1 MTYTVSVRTL
11 CEFTS
16 KCGDLDLRFTPSP
29 SAQEG
34 IAGHAVVRSRRPPG
48 YQAEVHL
55 KGEYE
60 ELRVRGRA
68 DGYDPKQNQLEEI
81 KTYRGELDSMPDN
94 HRQLHWAQAKVY
106 GALLCEQLALSE
118 IHVALV
124 YYDIVQQTETKLTH
138 LYTVDVLKQFFEE
151 RCSLF
156 LAWAEQ
162 EARHRAARD
171 QGLRALEFPHAEF
184 RSGQRELAEA
194 VYKSATIGCCLMAQ
208 APTGIGKTMGTLFPL
223 LKASPVQEL
232 DKIFYLTAK
241 TSGRQLALDAVDL
254 IKRSAPG
261 LPLRVLEL
269 VAKEKACEHP
279 DKSCH
284 GESCP
289 LAKGFYDR
297 LPSARSAI
305 LTAAVFDR
313 TAVQKIASRH
323 QVCPYYLSHELV
335 RWADVVVGDYNYYFD
350 LNAML
355 HGLTVNNQW
364 RISILVD
371 EAHNM
376 IERARKMY
384 TAELD
389 QVNLKYLLATA
400 PTELKGPLN
409 RLNRS
414 WNSVHKK
421 QDVLY
426 QAYESIPH
434 KFVNAL
440 QQATAAIRDYMV
452 LNPTNGNGRLHKFY
466 FDGLHFSRIAEMFG
480 DQFLF
485 DITRFFEGSAR
496 SNRGGTLFC
505 IRNVVPAPFLKQ
517 RFLASHSATLFSAT
531 LSPRQ
536 FYTDMLGLPQSSA
549 WVDVPSPFLAHQ
561 LSVQVVS
568 RISTRYLDRKD
579 SLSPIVDL
587 MAQQFE
593 KQPGNYLAFFSG
605 FDYLQNVSALL
616 NARYPSI
623 PMWVQ
628 SRSMAEGEKNQF
640 LARFMDAGCGFG
652 FAVLGGAFAEGIDLP
667 GNRLIGAFIAT
678 LGLPQ
683 INPVNE
689 RIRQR
694 MTASFGAGYEYTYLY
709 PGIQKVVQAAGR
721 VIRTTSDRGVVF
733 LIDDRFSRRN
743 VLRLLPRWWN
753 IKLQSLK
760 VWDDHPA
767 RKSNSLSKENGILG

>member
-1 MTYTVSVRTL
+1 MLRPVGKSRRMTYTVSVRTL

-16 KCGDLDLRFTPSP
+16 KCGDLDLRFTLSP

-34 IAGHAVVRSRRPPG
+34 ISGHAAVRSSRSSV
-48 YQAEVHL
+48 YQAEVSL
-55 KGEYE
+55 KGEYK

-68 DGYDPKQNQLEEI
+68 DGYDPDQNQLEEI
-81 KTYRGELDSMPDN
+81 KTYRGNLDAIPDN

-106 GALLCEQLALSE
+106 GGLLCQLLDLSE
-118 IHVALV
+118 IHVVLV
-124 YYDIVQQTETKLTH
+124 YYDIVQKTETKLTH
-138 LYTVDVLKQFFEE
+138 LYTVAVLKQFLEE

-171 QGLRALEFPHAEF
+171 EGLRSLQFPHAEF
-184 RSGQRELAEA
+184 RSGQRELAVA

-254 IKRSAPG
+254 IIRSAPG
-261 LPLRVLEL
+261 LQLRVLEL

-284 GESCP
+284 GDSCP

-297 LPSARSAI
+297 LLSARSAI
-305 LTAAVFDR
+305 LTAPIFDR
-313 TAVQKIASRH
+313 TAVQKIASIH
-323 QVCPYYLSHELV
+323 QICPYYLSHELI
-335 RWADVVVGDYNYYFD
+335 RWVDVVVGDYNYYFD
-350 LNAML
+350 LNSML

-389 QVNLKYLLATA
+389 QRNLKYVLAA
-400 PTELKGPLN
+400 ASTELKVPLN

-414 WNSVHKK
+414 WNSVHRN
-421 QDVLY
+421 QELPY
-426 QAYESIPH
+426 QVHDSIPH

-440 QQATAAIRDYMV
+440 QQATAAITDYMAV
-452 LNPTNGNGRLHKFY
+452 NPTNIDPKLTKFY
-466 FDGLHFSRIAEMFG
+466 FDGLHFLRIAEVFG
-480 DQFLF
+480 DHSLF
-485 DITRFFEGSAR
+485 DITKYLEGNPQ
-496 SNRGGTLFC
+496 SNRCGAMFC
-505 IRNVVPAPFLKQ
+505 IRNIVPAPFLQQ
-517 RFLASHSATLFSAT
+517 RFLASHSTTVFSAT
-531 LSPRQ
+531 LSPGQ
-536 FYTDMLGLPQSSA
+536 FYKDMLGLPQDSS
-549 WVDVPSPFLAHQ
+549 WVDVPSPFIAYQ
-561 LSVQVVS
+561 LSVQLVN
-568 RISTRYLDRKD
+568 RISTRYLDREE
-579 SLSPIVDL
+579 SVLPIVDL
-587 MAQQFE
+587 IARQFE
-593 KQPGNYLAFFSG
+593 KLPGNYLAFFSS
-605 FDYLQNVSALL
+605 FEYLQNISALFR
-616 NARYPSI
+616 ARYPNI

-628 SRSMAEGEKNQF
+628 SRRMEERERNNFLDRFTEG
-640 LARFMDAGCGFG
+640 GCGIG
-652 FAVLGGAFAEGIDLP
+652 FAILGGAFAEGIDLP
-667 GNRLIGAFIAT
+667 GDRLIGAFIAT

-689 RIRQR
+689 QIRQR
-694 MTASFGAGYEYTYLY
+694 MALTFGTGYEYAYLY

-733 LIDDRFSRRN
+733 LIDDRFARRN
-743 VLRLLPRWWN
+743 VFQLLPTWWE
-753 IKLQSLK
+753 IKLEQN
-760 VWDDHPA
+760 
-767 RKSNSLSKENGILG
+767 RKSLPFQFIEQ